1 MSDLSANKVLT
12 AGALAPPAGSG
23 AGDRSGLLE
32 QVYRGHWGELC
43 GFLYA
48 KYGAGPPEPEDIA
61 QAAFVKFAGL
71 EDPSSI
77 SNPKAFLR
85 RIAGNLVIDQR
96 RQQYTRRRHAEE
108 KQHGAANDIL
118 DEIDA
123 EHVLLAKERHRI
135 LLAAITGLPQPA
147 RRLLIQHRVHN
158 LTYAEVA
165 RRNKLSQTMVKRV
178 IADAMAECVEVMH
191 SAYKDKS
198 GGN

>member
-1 MSDLSANKVLT
+1 
-12 AGALAPPAGSG
+12 
-23 AGDRSGLLE
+23 
-32 QVYRGHWGELC
+32 LC

-61 QAAFVKFAGL
+61 QAAFAKFAGL
-71 EDPSSI
+71 KDPFSI
-77 SNPKAFLR
+77 RNPKAFLR
-85 RIAGNLVIDQR
+85 RIAGNLVIDLR
-96 RQQYTRRRHAEE
+96 RQQYTQRRYTEE

-123 EHVLLAKERHRI
+123 EHVLLARERHRI

-165 RRNKLSQTMVKRV
+165 RRNKMPPTTVKRV

-191 SAYKDKS
+191 SVYKDKS